1 MSQVSSRSP
10 EHLSNTH
17 YATVVLR
24 VVVNERSQI
33 VQGELIDTATAQ
45 TTHFKNWR
53 GLIQA
58 LSRWSKSQPAPADR
72 SYLKSTKA

>member
-1 MSQVSSRSP
+1 MSQVSPRSP
-10 EHLSNTH
+10 EHLSDGH

-33 VQGELIDTATAQ
+33 IQGELIDTITAQ
-45 TTHFKNWR
+45 TIHFKHWR

-58 LSRWSKSQPAPADR
+58 LSHWSKSQPPADR
-72 SYLKSTKA
+72 SYLKLGKS